1 LSSAAAKSASPS
13 SHSSF
18 CEEVFSLVATGLW
31 PVRRR
36 TAPWLQ
42 RMRWSGR
49 IFWLLA
55 SGSAFAERPFFPPS
69 PPNAF
74 GDWPWEV
81 VSSYSSATAPGLH
94 GISRA
99 DPLFQARKEL
109 LSGLAS
115 LGSRIQLQQR
125 NCSRFTRDF
134 SRRSTFSSSQR
145 TAVRISGSR
154 SRTQDLFRTCLG
166 RAATNRRPS
175 ATIEQSAVRAAS
187 CSAKA
192 WRIASRF
199 SATAIAP
206 ER

>member
-1 LSSAAAKSASPS
+1 MFVLRCREERIAQLSFFFLRRSFFACSHRYMAGQTAHSA
-13 SHSSF
+13 
-18 CEEVFSLVATGLW
+18 VATANE
-31 PVRRR
+31 V
-36 TAPWLQ
+36 
-42 RMRWSGR
+42 
-49 IFWLLA
+49 
-55 SGSAFAERPFFPPS
+55 ERS
-69 PPNAF
+69 NIL
-74 GDWPWEV
+74 
-81 VSSYSSATAPGLH
+81 APGLPSGTRRTH
-94 GISRA
+94 
-99 DPLFQARKEL
+99 L
-109 LSGLAS
+109 LPAFTPECFRGLA

-125 NCSRFTRDF
+125 NCSRFARDF

-154 SRTQDLFRTCLG
+154 SPTQDLFRTCLG

-175 ATIEQSAVRAAS
+175 VTIEQSAVRAAS

>member
-1 LSSAAAKSASPS
+1 MSAEGASPS

-55 SGSAFAERPFFPPS
+55 YHPAPAGRTFFPPS

-99 DPLFQARKEL
+99 DPLFQ
-109 LSGLAS
+109 
-115 LGSRIQLQQR
+115 
-125 NCSRFTRDF
+125 
-134 SRRSTFSSSQR
+134 SSQR
-145 TAVRISGSR
+145 TGSRISGSR
-154 SRTQDLFRTCLG
+154 SPTQDLFRTCLG

-206 ER
+206 EK